1 MKLIEKRVCEK
12 FASRNRERPG
22 GGTRKGGMVLVWSRV
37 GCQAAVKIHTPGN
50 KRVIE

>member
-22 GGTRKGGMVLVWSRV
+22 GGTRKGGMVLVGLELV
-37 GCQAAVKIHTPGN
+37 VKQLLKYTLLETN
-50 KRVIE
+50 E